1 MIQGFCR
8 VGCQPCG
15 RWLLIMEGGMDTTA
29 AYPDLATAFP
39 SIPAAE
45 KAIANAGWLN
55 QVCRRCQ
62 RDRTARAARA
72 ARAKE
77 AQPA

>member
-8 VGCQPCG
+8 VVCPPCG

-39 SIPAAE
+39 SVPAAE
-45 KAIANAGWLN
+45 KALANAGWLDHT
-55 QVCRRCQ
+55 CRRCQ
-62 RDRTARAARA
+62 RARAT
-72 ARAKE
+72 KE
-77 AQPA
+77 VQPA